1 MSGFSLRSSIWSVVK
16 EQIQTGTLRN
26 LFLARFSDRI
36 AGAKMTFGF
45 MYESW
50 LYDTSREVRLGDHS
64 DDLGSSCNLLLER
77 FSSSKLGSCNKHGG
91 IDERLLFCKLIFT
104 TCTTRRMHV
113 KALISTIAYFFA
125 SQKFCHLCITDSF
138 SPMWQLK
145 VALSTCVSIIIT
157 GQNIHRIKNSPRAR
171 WRNFNRENFLQGKIF
186 S

>member
-104 TCTTRRMHV
+104 TCTMRSMHV
-113 KALISTIAYFFA
+113 KALISTIAYFLLVKNFA
-125 SQKFCHLCITDSF
+125 TF
-138 SPMWQLK
+138 
-145 VALSTCVSIIIT
+145 AL
-157 GQNIHRIKNSPRAR
+157 QIHFHQCGS
-171 WRNFNRENFLQGKIF
+171 
-186 S
+186 